1 MASATWAATG
11 LGVND
16 GLPRAAPADTPSG
29 AMSRFKR
36 VCVFCGSGEGK
47 DPAFAEAATAI
58 GAGLAARG
66 IGVVYGGAKV
76 GLMGRVADAALAR
89 GGEVL
94 GVIPDKLRTKEVAHD
109 GLTELFVVESMH
121 ARKAMMG
128 HLSSAF
134 VTLPGG
140 WGTMEEMFEVLT
152 WTQLRYHTKPIG
164 LLNVNGYYDH
174 LVAFADHAVEQGLLR
189 PEHRGLLVAEAEPD
203 ALIERLEQTVIPPEP
218 RWMDKP

>member
-1 MASATWAATG
+1 
-11 LGVND
+11 
-16 GLPRAAPADTPSG
+16 
-29 AMSRFKR
+29 MSRFKR
-36 VCVFCGSGEGK
+36 VCVFCGSGEGS
-47 DPAFAEAATAI
+47 DPAYAEAAIAI
-58 GAGLAARG
+58 GRLLATQG

-76 GLMGRVADAALAR
+76 GLMGKVANAALVA
-89 GGEVL
+89 GGDVL
-94 GVIPDKLRTKEVAHD
+94 GVIPDKLQTKEIAHP

-134 VTLPGG
+134 VALPGG
-140 WGTMEEMFEVLT
+140 WGTMEELFEVLT

-174 LVAFADHAVEQGLLR
+174 LLAFADHAVTQGLLR
-189 PEHRGLLVAEAEPD
+189 PEHRGLLVSHSEPEA
-203 ALIERLEQTVIPPEP
+203 LLERLENTVIPPEP